1 MITIGCFELNQ
12 LTTELDLSDNR
23 NRWEAMNTLCRFRHI
38 TYGSQDDVIAQLQ
51 KQSDIWIQKFQ
62 NEELNVPKEIGWKWK
77 EKFKSSYEERKL
89 QDEGS
94 KPSSL
99 V

>member
-12 LTTELDLSDNR
+12 LTTELAPSDNR
-23 NRWEAMNTLCRFRHI
+23 NRWEAKNTLCRFRHT
-38 TYGSQDDVIAQLQ
+38 TYGSQDDVIVQLQ
-51 KQSDIWIQKFQ
+51 KQSDIWMEKFRS
-62 NEELNVPKEIGWKWK
+62 NELPKEVGWKWK
-77 EKFKSSYEERKL
+77 EKFKSSYAEHEAKV
-89 QDEGS
+89 DT